1 MKKNI
6 YLTITGITILLT
18 ICFSVSYLYFSK
30 SKPAAAKNSE
40 IRVDNHFTENILSV
54 AVPAVT
60 LDTAHVFEVE
70 DRPLYPKEVFLTID
84 DGPSENNTLNVLD
97 TLKENGVKAT
107 FFMIGKN
114 AEALPQIVKA
124 VNDAGMSIGNH
135 TYSHDYKLY
144 GTVDSCLNDFD
155 KFNVTLDK
163 VIGKKTTNFIRFPG
177 GSDNQVSKSDIMS
190 QIRSTAV
197 AKNLFYVDWNVSS
210 GDAAP
215 AGLTTQAI
223 INNIT
228 GQCSDKNFA
237 VVLMHDAPDKKTTAE
252 ALPAVIKY
260 LKEKGF
266 VFRTFDDITP
276 TEKNEMIKLRIV
288 NRGIKK

>member
-6 YLTITGITILLT
+6 YLTIISITILLT

-30 SKPAAAKNSE
+30 LKPASASSSE
-40 IRVDNHFTENILSV
+40 IRVDNHFTENIYSE
-54 AVPAVT
+54 AIPAIT
-60 LDTAHVFEVE
+60 IDASHIFEAE
-70 DRPLYPKEVFLTID
+70 DKPLYPKEVFLTID
-84 DGPSENNTLNVLD
+84 DGPSENNTLKVLSI
-97 TLKENGVKAT
+97 LKENGVKAT

-135 TYSHDYKLY
+135 TYTHDYKLY
-144 GTVDSCLNDFD
+144 GSIDSCLNDFD
-155 KFNVTLDK
+155 KFNVIMDK
-163 VIGKKTTNFIRFPG
+163 TIGKKSINFIRFPG
-177 GSDNQVSKSDIMS
+177 GSDNQVSNSDIMS

-197 AKNLFYVDWNVSS
+197 AKGLFYVDWNVSS

-215 AGLTTQAI
+215 SGLTSQAI
-223 INNIT
+223 ISNIT
-228 GQCSDKNFA
+228 GQCSNKNFA

-252 ALPAVIKY
+252 ALPTVIKY
-260 LKEKGF
+260 LKDNGF